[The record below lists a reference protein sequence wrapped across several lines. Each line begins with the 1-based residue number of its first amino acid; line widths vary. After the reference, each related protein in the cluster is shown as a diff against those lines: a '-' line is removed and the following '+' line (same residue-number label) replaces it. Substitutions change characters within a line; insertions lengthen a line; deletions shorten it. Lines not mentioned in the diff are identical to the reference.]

1 MPVLDALKGK
11 NVTVKAREM
20 PTTVGILVDYD
31 DLYIKI
37 QSKTTT
43 YYIPHFNVIYI
54 QPAT

>member
-1 MPVLDALKGK
+1 MPVLDGLKGR
-11 NVTVKAREM
+11 NVVVKAREM
-20 PTTVGILVDYD
+20 PTTVGVLVDYD

-37 QSKTTT
+37 QSKTAI

>member
-20 PTTVGILVDYD
+20 PTTVGVLVDYD
-31 DLYIKI
+31 DMYIKI

>member
-20 PTTVGILVDYD
+20 PTTVGVLVDYD
-31 DLYIKI
+31 NLYIKI

-43 YYIPHFNVIYI
+43 YYIPHYNVIYI

>member
-1 MPVLDALKGK
+1 MPVLDTLKGK

-20 PTTVGILVDYD
+20 PTTVGVLVDYD

-37 QSKTTT
+37 QTKTTT

-54 QPAT
+54 QPSG

>member
-1 MPVLDALKGK
+1 MPVLDSLKGK

-20 PTTVGILVDYD
+20 PTTVGVLVDYD

-37 QSKTTT
+37 QTKTTT

>member
-20 PTTVGILVDYD
+20 PTTVGVLVDYD
-31 DLYIKI
+31 NLYIKI